1 MRITIIFYFLL
12 ISQFAKSQNTVRY
25 LDVPISF
32 IKKTFIDNKDSV
44 NIREYPTIHSKMIDK
59 LPTNFE
65 FTFLN
70 DTETFEN
77 IAGGSGNWIK
87 ISYKKNGKELIGY
100 VYDFYT
106 QFETDWISAKFS
118 NYYCDDYCIIEFIVD
133 GVTIPI
139 LNEYCNENVANK
151 YIFSNSNFGPN
162 KDLLNKEFKIRLIT
176 KKIADKM
183 TKEISNGTI
192 LYRRNFIICDIKL

>member
-12 ISQFAKSQNTVRY
+12 ISQFAKSQITARY

-70 DTETFEN
+70 DTETF
-77 IAGGSGNWIK
+77 K
-87 ISYKKNGKELIGY
+87 ILLEVAEIGL
-100 VYDFYT
+100 
-106 QFETDWISAKFS
+106 K
-118 NYYCDDYCIIEFIVD
+118 
-133 GVTIPI
+133 
-139 LNEYCNENVANK
+139 
-151 YIFSNSNFGPN
+151 
-162 KDLLNKEFKIRLIT
+162 
-176 KKIADKM
+176 
-183 TKEISNGTI
+183 
-192 LYRRNFIICDIKL
+192 